1 MYLMSCKLAFST
13 VNNQFNSTVC
23 TVCPSA
29 VFISKEL
36 AQFALKWSTTAAGDE
51 CMFKD
56 NCPNIRHMAKKKKK
70 KRKCYNPQ

>member
-1 MYLMSCKLAFST
+1 MHLMSFKLALSA

-23 TVCPSA
+23 SVGPSA

-36 AQFALKWSTTAAGDE
+36 TQFALKWSTTAAGDE

-56 NCPNIRHMAKKKKK
+56 NCPSIRHMVRKKKG
-70 KRKCYNPQ
+70 KCYNPQ